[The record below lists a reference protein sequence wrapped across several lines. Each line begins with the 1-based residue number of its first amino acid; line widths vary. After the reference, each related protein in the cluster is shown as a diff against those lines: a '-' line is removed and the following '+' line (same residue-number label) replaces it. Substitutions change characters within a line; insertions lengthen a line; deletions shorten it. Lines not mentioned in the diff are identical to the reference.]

1 MDEGLSQDNILD
13 DEGMDALFGK
23 LPDELRN
30 GTEEK
35 TVEDKPNENGVKTK
49 EQPEVDSAITDNDTK
64 IVPDSS
70 VQEEPLENED
80 PDKDTSDEDETDDD
94 TDDEEDE
101 TDEKDDAKDGS
112 VFQSLSKAL
121 MDSGILTGVSE
132 DDIKNVKGSDDFLYN
147 VINKEVN
154 SRVDDTTKRV
164 YAAMTAGV
172 EVPEIQKYERTIQTL
187 SSITDDAITN
197 EGQEGENLR
206 KQLIYSDYINRGFS
220 KEKATKEVQKSFSSG
235 SDIDDAKDAL
245 RGNLD
250 FFNAQYHGMIEASQ
264 KQQAA
269 YAEERK
275 KQAIQLKDSI
285 LNDKD
290 FFGSFEVD
298 KPTRKKVYDTIMKP
312 VYKDEE
318 TGAVLTE
325 MQKYEKDDRLAF
337 LKNLGLCYT
346 LTNGFKDFGG
356 LLKGQV
362 KKEMN
367 KSMRE
372 LEHKLQNTRGF
383 QDGSLRLVGGVSD
396 DPEAVI
402 GKGWDLD
409 V

>member
-1 MDEGLSQDNILD
+1 MNEGLSQDNILD

-101 TDEKDDAKDGS
+101 KDDAKDGS

-132 DDIKNVKGSDDFLYN
+132 DDIKNVKSSDDFLYN

-220 KEKATKEVQKSFSSG
+220 
-235 SDIDDAKDAL
+235 
-245 RGNLD
+245 
-250 FFNAQYHGMIEASQ
+250 
-264 KQQAA
+264 
-269 YAEERK
+269 
-275 KQAIQLKDSI
+275 
-285 LNDKD
+285 
-290 FFGSFEVD
+290 
-298 KPTRKKVYDTIMKP
+298 
-312 VYKDEE
+312 
-318 TGAVLTE
+318 
-325 MQKYEKDDRLAF
+325 
-337 LKNLGLCYT
+337 
-346 LTNGFKDFGG
+346 
-356 LLKGQV
+356 
-362 KKEMN
+362 
-367 KSMRE
+367 
-372 LEHKLQNTRGF
+372 
-383 QDGSLRLVGGVSD
+383 
-396 DPEAVI
+396 
-402 GKGWDLD
+402 
-409 V
+409 